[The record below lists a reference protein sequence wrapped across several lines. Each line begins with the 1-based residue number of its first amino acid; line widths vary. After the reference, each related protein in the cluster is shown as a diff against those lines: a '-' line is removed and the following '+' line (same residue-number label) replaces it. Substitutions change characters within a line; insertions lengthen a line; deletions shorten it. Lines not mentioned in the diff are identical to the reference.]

1 VGRGVRM
8 YAVHDGGAGPTH
20 HVSSA
25 CDGSKLFFLY
35 SEASIGRARA
45 TKPDGADCSTATAP
59 N

>member
-25 CDGSKLFFLY
+25 CDGSKLFFFILKQ
-35 SEASIGRARA
+35 A
-45 TKPDGADCSTATAP
+45 
-59 N
+59 